1 MRDGSARYAVIGPG
15 AVRRYRRALRYDP
28 SSLPAARHLVQLL
41 TYHLK
46 SPQEAARHA
55 VRTVESY
62 SDDPVLLER
71 LGLFLLDEGELVRA
85 AVLFEKAIESRD
97 DESDSR
103 PETRVAAGLLRLEL
117 ARIQLLLEHEDRARF
132 HLEKA
137 VDLLGNLKET
147 GLASPSGSRIEGS
160 RIERATAE
168 AWRLLAGVLLS
179 AGRLDEAEAAFE
191 EAHRR
196 RPGKGGSALARA
208 RLLEKRGRPAE
219 ALAQLEIYLKSPSVD
234 DGVEPYALLA
244 RLLAKDGEKAG
255 EETALLRRLR
265 RLYAVHSDNAAL
277 GGFFAEQ
284 LLQKDR
290 PQEAEA
296 VASRLVRNTPTP
308 ETIRLLLDLYRRG
321 KRYRDTLRL
330 LGSIAGAV
338 GSFDALDLDKT
349 PIDDDLEWVDGI
361 IAAARTA
368 LAETPDEFGFGERLA
383 AALVAANAG
392 RFDDAGPFYRAAV
405 KRDPKS
411 AGEIALTWASRLLAA
426 ERPQDAVSV
435 LRAEELRRETG
446 LQAVLVD
453 ELLAAALELSGETDE
468 AIELLRAS
476 IGRRPDSPRLR
487 ARLGWVLVHADRTAE
502 AEDVY
507 RALVA
512 KYDDDYRRAEI
523 RQILRDAKLA
533 LSACALERD
542 ALSDAPEE
550 AEEWLE
556 QVLDEFPD
564 DPDALNDLAY
574 SMGRSRRA
582 SGACRADGTPRR
594 RGGTGGIRVSRH
606 PWLGPVPIEA
616 LQGSPARTGKGGR
629 TRRRRSGDL

>member
-1 MRDGSARYAVIGPG
+1 M
-15 AVRRYRRALRYDP
+15 
-28 SSLPAARHLVQLL
+28 
-41 TYHLK
+41 
-46 SPQEAARHA
+46 
-55 VRTVESY
+55 RTVESY

-234 DGVEPYALLA
+234 DGAEPYALLA
-244 RLLAKDGEKAG
+244 RLLEKGGEKAEQEA
-255 EETALLRRLR
+255 EEEAALLRRLR

-277 GGFFAEQ
+277 GGFFAER
-284 LLQKDR
+284 LLQKNR
-290 PQEAEA
+290 AQEAEA
-296 VASRLVRNTPTP
+296 VASRLVRNAPTP
-308 ETIRLLLDLYRRG
+308 ETIRLLLDLYGRS

-349 PIDDDLEWVDGI
+349 PIDDDPEWVDGI

-542 ALSDAPEE
+542 ALSDASEE

-574 SMGRSRRA
+574 LWADRGAHPARAERMARRA
-582 SGACRADGTPRR
+582 VEAEPEESAFRDTLGWALFRLKRYKEARRELEKAIELGGDDPAIFEHLAKTLDCLGEKKAAEETRKRAA
-594 RGGTGGIRVSRH
+594 
-606 PWLGPVPIEA
+606 EA
-616 LQGSPARTGKGGR
+616 SE
-629 TRRRRSGDL
+629 